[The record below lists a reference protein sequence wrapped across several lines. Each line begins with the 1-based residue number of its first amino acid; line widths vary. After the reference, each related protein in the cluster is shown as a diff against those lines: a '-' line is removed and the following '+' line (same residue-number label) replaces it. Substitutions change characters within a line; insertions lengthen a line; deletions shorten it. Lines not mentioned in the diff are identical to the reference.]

1 MEEEKNVAP
10 QGNEEPEKKKSDWQ
24 TTKERWY
31 DKIPFNL
38 HQMNIIV
45 GVCWTLLILTFV
57 FILLDAWGVL

>member
-24 TTKERWY
+24 TTKEGWY

-57 FILLDAWGVL
+57 FILLDAWGVF